1 MTEQIERITKYENI
15 FREAKHLIG
24 ELSSG
29 CTEGY
34 IEGNTEGYG
43 SNHGAN
49 HGANFATLR
58 TLISELEAYY
68 ASDVWKQDFADD
80 EAGLL
85 PADLKRGVLSEDG
98 IYNLLEEYSE
108 LMGEPESGKP
118 SEKTESGKP
127 SEKTESGKPSEK
139 NESGEPSEKTES
151 GEPAEKAEY
160 PELTAELTDDK
171 GSDDMTEEQYEALFM
186 EMHPGYFERDYVRA
200 VPDDEPA
207 SEMMLAL
214 IDFDEGAYT
223 KNLDEEVTFGYYE
236 GGLDDLLKAVA
247 KVVPHWTQF
256 FGEDTRVYCGFVNGE
271 IASFC
276 QIEDFGEHQIGDV
289 KWKIGGPGCVGTL
302 PEYRNRGI
310 GLSMVRNVTKILK
323 EESYDHSYIHYTYE
337 TAWYSKLGYKTFL
350 QWNGKGPVTA
360 QGKGPEPT

>member
-1 MTEQIERITKYENI
+1 MSYGEWQMTEQIERITKYENI

-34 IEGNTEGYG
+34 TEGYIEGNTEGCTEGYE

-49 HGANFATLR
+49 HGANSATLR

-68 ASDVWKQDFADD
+68 ASDVWKQDYADD

-85 PADLKRGVLSEDG
+85 PSDLKRGVLSEDG

-108 LMGEPESGKP
+108 LTGEPESGEP
-118 SEKTESGKP
+118 AEKA
-127 SEKTESGKPSEK
+127 
-139 NESGEPSEKTES
+139 ESGEPSEKTES

-160 PELTAELTDDK
+160 GELTAGSTANQ
-171 GSDDMTEEQYEALFM
+171 GSDDMTKEQYEALFM
-186 EMHPGYFERDYVRA
+186 EMHPGYFEREYVRA
-200 VPDDEPA
+200 VPEDEPA

-214 IDFDEGAYT
+214 IDFDEDSYT
-223 KNLDEEVTFGYYE
+223 KTLDKEVTFGYYE
-236 GGLDDLLKAVA
+236 GGLDDLLKAVS

-256 FGEDTRVYCGFVNGE
+256 FGEDSRVYCGFVKGE

-276 QIEDFGEHQIGDV
+276 QIEDFGEHRIGDV